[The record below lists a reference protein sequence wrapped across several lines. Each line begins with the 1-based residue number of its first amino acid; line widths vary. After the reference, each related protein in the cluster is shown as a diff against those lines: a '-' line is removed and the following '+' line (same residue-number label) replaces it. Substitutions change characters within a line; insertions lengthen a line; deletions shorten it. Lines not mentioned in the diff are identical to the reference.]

1 MMPFKNLLINVI
13 LIYLSILVIGCDS
26 ERAKPKGIK
35 SISQDTIID
44 SNISWTELQ
53 QKFETHY
60 RINRDSVDVSF
71 QNQWQNQTL
80 INVSYYGLDG
90 KIHKGQ
96 LICNRSVQAELKAVF
111 QDLFTMQFPI
121 QSVIPISEFDFDDQK
136 SMRAN
141 NTTCFDFRE
150 KVMGNGWSKH
160 AQGLAVDLNPMQNPY
175 IHPQKTEPFPNQSE
189 MTTGRI
195 RKEDEMGKK
204 VIDIF
209 KKQSWKWGGNWRS
222 SKDYMHFE
230 K

>member
-1 MMPFKNLLINVI
+1 MQLKNILGFVLI
-13 LIYLSILVIGCDS
+13 LFLSIVIIGCDS
-26 ERAKPKGIK
+26 ERTKPKDIK

-44 SNISWTELQ
+44 SNFSWTELQ

-60 RINRDSVDVSF
+60 RNVQDSVDASF

-80 INVSYYGLDG
+80 INVDYYSFDG

-96 LICNRSVQAELKAVF
+96 LLCNRSVQEELKAVF
-111 QDLFTMQFPI
+111 KDLYNLKFPI
-121 QSVIPISEFDFDDQK
+121 QSVMPISEFDFDDQK

-209 KKQSWKWGGNWRS
+209 KKQGWKWGGNWRS

>member
-1 MMPFKNLLINVI
+1 MLLKNLLNNIFIV
-13 LIYLSILVIGCDS
+13 YLSILVVGCNS
-26 ERAKPKGIK
+26 EHTKPV
-35 SISQDTIID
+35 IID
-44 SNISWTELQ
+44 PIQQDIIVDSNFSWAELN
-53 QKFETHY
+53 QKFENHY
-60 RINRDSVDVSF
+60 RINRDLVDVSF

-80 INVSYYGLDG
+80 IHVDYYSFDG

-96 LICNRSVQAELKAVF
+96 LICHRLVQEELKAVF
-111 QDLFTMQFPI
+111 KDLLRLKFPI

-141 NTTCFDFRE
+141 NTTCFDFRV

-160 AQGLAVDLNPMQNPY
+160 AQGLALDINPMQNPY
-175 IHPQKTEPFPNQSE
+175 IHPRKIEPFPNQSE

-209 KKQSWKWGGNWRS
+209 KNYGWKWGGNWRS

>member
-1 MMPFKNLLINVI
+1 MQLKNILGFVLI
-13 LIYLSILVIGCDS
+13 LFLSIVIIGCDS
-26 ERAKPKGIK
+26 ERTKPKDIK

-44 SNISWTELQ
+44 SNFSWTELQ
-53 QKFETHY
+53 HKFDTHY

-80 INVSYYGLDG
+80 IHVDYYSFDG

-96 LICNRSVQAELKAVF
+96 LICHRSVQTELKAVF
-111 QDLFTMQFPI
+111 KDLLNLKFPI

-141 NTTCFDFRE
+141 NTTCFDFRV

-160 AQGLAVDLNPMQNPY
+160 AQGMALDLNPMQNPY

-195 RKEDEMGKK
+195 RKDDEIGKK

-209 KKQSWKWGGNWRS
+209 QKQGWKWGGNWRS